1 MYRQP
6 QYGTRGKGPWGVS
19 SKADQPPSIKRV
31 RAFGDNEVNGS
42 ESATSALSNLLTD
55 KHVYG
60 SSLISRDTRP
70 KFSQSFLSRLNHGGA
85 EARRIKRRLQKAKEA
100 TADPFKPER
109 LLTPAPVS
117 GRQHIQLQTE
127 EHLIEL
133 TQHAREFMAETQ
145 TEPWMDKPPT
155 PMFRPHREEVHVAT
169 QILDGDLFDFEEEVV
184 PILEV
189 IVGKVLEQS
198 ITEVLEEEE
207 LAAIQKQQDEFDRA
221 RMLELIEVQ
230 RLEAA
235 EKRRQEETE
244 RRLAQAQAWQ
254 EIKLTTYRKMLA
266 MDFAAVQRRGC
277 SQMALRELAESAN
290 LFMHPN
296 VGAVSVLFW
305 PSLMRQATDEV
316 AFMKDG
322 VSTIVSDTSMLF
334 SLYQH
339 NDASTEKTSIVCAR
353 GCFQTM
359 KNKRRWL
366 RTRRMM
372 EKHGRQQRLRL
383 EQIRVKNE
391 IKATN
396 ERRWKQ
402 PIALRKCESGRQPRL
417 PDWHRRRKR
426 MHVGQ
431 KRRHCWKQRGTQ
443 TELQA
448 TLTSTKMKMRRNKVS
463 GDKHE
468 TSPAVSDHEFYKHR
482 WSPYSTFVRIADLE
496 RFTRG
501 LPYKGTTFNLATLVR
516 ASHTRVHLRTGE
528 LEDGFVKVTN
538 SQR

>member
-296 VGAVSVLFW
+296 V
-305 PSLMRQATDEV
+305 V
-316 AFMKDG
+316 AFMKGG
-322 VSTIVSDTSMLF
+322 VSTIVSDCLRSRLLSNHEEQEKMVE
-334 SLYQH
+334 
-339 NDASTEKTSIVCAR
+339 DA
-353 GCFQTM
+353 
-359 KNKRRWL
+359 
-366 RTRRMM
+366 MM

-391 IKATN
+391 IRARIKREGDERAEMEAADSLEEVRKWEAAEAARLAQEAEEDARRAEEEALLEAERNANRAAGDLDEYEN
-396 ERRWKQ
+396 ED
-402 PIALRKCESGRQPRL
+402 E
-417 PDWHRRRKR
+417 
-426 MHVGQ
+426 
-431 KRRHCWKQRGTQ
+431 
-443 TELQA
+443 E
-448 TLTSTKMKMRRNKVS
+448 
-463 GDKHE
+463 E
-468 TSPAVSDHEFYKHR
+468 
-482 WSPYSTFVRIADLE
+482 
-496 RFTRG
+496 
-501 LPYKGTTFNLATLVR
+501 
-516 ASHTRVHLRTGE
+516 
-528 LEDGFVKVTN
+528 
-538 SQR
+538 